1 YTPRGMFAYY
11 SRFWGGGGGAVGFY
25 PAPRCEQRSR
35 SENQKYPDLN
45 FYLCIFASGI
55 TLIPAKNVICAVNI
69 SLFPLFVLFLSGLL
83 DTI

>member
-1 YTPRGMFAYY
+1 MCRRGAGCVL
-11 SRFWGGGGGAVGFY
+11 SG
-25 PAPRCEQRSR
+25 PRCEQHSR
-35 SENQKYPDLN
+35 SENPKHPELN